1 MFSISLKAL
10 KCACIFV
17 GYGQGLGDLNVT
29 KAHLNEECNIRVA
42 FCDKCKFK
50 RLNMASMMRYG
61 QKKER
66 IYMF

>member
-17 GYGQGLGDLNVT
+17 GYGQGLGDLNFWNVT

-50 RLNMASMMRYG
+50 RLNMASMVWY
-61 QKKER
+61 E
-66 IYMF
+66 